1 MRITAFSEKGDGK
14 LVERASW
21 SRKSFLAFNYIVLSV
36 MALACLFPIVQMVAV
51 SFSSGAAASSGR
63 VTIFPI
69 EFTLD
74 AYRYVMRND
83 AFMRAVWVSV
93 ERIMLG
99 CTLQM
104 LMMVLI
110 AYPLSKDVSK
120 FRYRTVYVW
129 FFMITIL
136 FSGGLIPTYL
146 TIKATG
152 LLNTVWA
159 LIIPS
164 AVPVFSVVLLLNFF
178 RNLPKEL
185 SEAAFIDGAGH
196 WKTLWKVYIPL
207 STPGLATLLLFSLV
221 GHWNSWFDGIIYMN
235 SPERYPLQSYLQT
248 IILMKQ
254 DSSALSVM
262 DANILANLSDRTL
275 KSAQIGLGALPI
287 LLVYPFL
294 QRFFMKG
301 IVLGSVKE

>member
-1 MRITAFSEKGDGK
+1 M
-14 LVERASW
+14 VEHASW
-21 SRKSFLAFNYIVLSV
+21 SRKWFLSFNYIVLAL
-36 MALACLFPIVQMVAV
+36 MAFACLFPIIQMVAV
-51 SFSSGAAASSGR
+51 SFSSGTAASSGR
-63 VTIFPI
+63 VTVFPI
-69 EFTLD
+69 EFTTD
-74 AYRYVMRND
+74 AYRYVMRNE
-83 AFMRAVWVSV
+83 AFMRSVWVSV
-93 ERIMLG
+93 ERVVLG
-99 CTLQM
+99 SSLQM

-110 AYPLSKDVSK
+110 AYPLSKDVSI
-120 FRYRTVYVW
+120 FRFRTVYVW

-146 TIKATG
+146 TIKMTG
-152 LLNTVWA
+152 LMNSIWA
-159 LIIPS
+159 LVIPN

-196 WKTLWKVYIPL
+196 WKTLWKIYIPL

-235 SPERYPLQSYLQT
+235 SPDNYPLQSYLQT
-248 IILMKQ
+248 IILLKQ
-254 DSSALSVM
+254 DSAALSVL
-262 DANILANLSDRTL
+262 DANILSNLSDRTL

-294 QRFFMKG
+294 QRYFMKG